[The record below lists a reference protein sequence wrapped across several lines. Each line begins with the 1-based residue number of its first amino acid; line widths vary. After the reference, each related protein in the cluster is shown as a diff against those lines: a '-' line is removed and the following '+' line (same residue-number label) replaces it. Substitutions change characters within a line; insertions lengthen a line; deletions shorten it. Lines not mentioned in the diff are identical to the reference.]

1 MKKQKSEKEKVVGT
15 LKYSKKE
22 KGRQGITLIALVVTI
37 VVLLILAGVSI
48 VVLFGEHG
56 IITVANQAA
65 NDHKLAFYMDK
76 FEVVKTSVA
85 TQNAGKVPIEKFK
98 DALINEK
105 VVTAEQITGNNTDGY
120 IATPEEDVK
129 ITMKQAE
136 DGKNVTIKY
145 ELTNENGTTGGGSGE
160 GSGEGGGDNPGG
172 EGTNPDD
179 PYQGADKESNWN
191 LLGEIAKA
199 IAQDPEINSD
209 SIRATGITESGKKYD
224 ISVGDEFVVYYS
236 GDGEGLKKVRVMG
249 FKHDDLVDQNVYGET
264 CTKAGISFEF
274 INNMTQS
281 HAFNTV
287 ASSDGGWAAMELR
300 RYLNGYTTTNAIQ
313 SSEIG
318 GEGEKLGNS
327 MIIKKVKKD
336 YITKGGLEG
345 KLSSTPSQDFI
356 WLLSCGEIWSDV
368 GGAKWGSQVTQ
379 CEGYQYKYYK
389 GNTIDFTEE
398 NEKLIK
404 TRSSDGMEVDW
415 YLRSPA
421 AFGQNFR
428 GISAKG
434 LGDRQT
440 KPEYS
445 SNYIFPGFCI

>member
-1 MKKQKSEKEKVVGT
+1 MQEKEMKT
-15 LKYSKKE
+15 IKKNKSKISN
-22 KGRQGITLIALVVTI
+22 GITLIALVVTI

-224 ISVGDEFVVYYS
+224 ISVGDEFKIRY
-236 GDGEGLKKVRVMG
+236 DKEEILRTVRIIG
-249 FKHDDLVDQNVYGET
+249 FKHDRLADKTVYGGTHE
-264 CTKAGISFEF
+264 KAGITFDFLDFLLESE
-274 INNMTQS
+274 ISKMNEESTNS
-281 HAFNTV
+281 
-287 ASSDGGWAAMELR
+287 GGWAKSLMRER
-300 RYLNGYTTTNAIQ
+300 LNGYSTTDGDVGGIATKLSN
-313 SSEIG
+313 SSV
-318 GEGEKLGNS
+318 
-327 MIIKKVKKD
+327 IKKVKKD
-336 YITKGGLEG
+336 YIPITSGLDCEAHEVCDY
-345 KLSSTPSQDFI
+345 L
-356 WLLSCGEIWSDV
+356 WLLSRAEIWTGEAIDERYGQTNGKYPARDGQTYVFYKNITMGKSLNTKIEQLRKKFIDAETFYPWFLRTTNSNNWQ
-368 GGAKWGSQVTQ
+368 GFQ
-379 CEGYQYKYYK
+379 CVLSNGVLD
-389 GNTIDFTEE
+389 N
-398 NEKLIK
+398 
-404 TRSSDGMEVDW
+404 R
-415 YLRSPA
+415 PA
-421 AFGQNFR
+421 ALMA
-428 GISAKG
+428 GIA
-434 LGDRQT
+434 
-440 KPEYS
+440 
-445 SNYIFPGFCI
+445 PGFCV

>member
-179 PYQGADKESNWN
+179 PQNPTEHVNPTKGTKVEATTEGQTNVEWKETVEDKT
-191 LLGEIAKA
+191 LIAK
-199 IAQDPEINSD
+199 IPVGFSVVKDVGEDINNITNGLVISD
-209 SIRATGITESGKKYD
+209 VAD
-224 ISVGDEFVVYYS
+224 
-236 GDGEGLKKVRVMG
+236 
-249 FKHDDLVDQNVYGET
+249 DDLDNSAGGNQFVWIPVEVD
-264 CTKAGISFEF
+264 
-274 INNMTQS
+274 
-281 HAFNTV
+281 
-287 ASSDGGWAAMELR
+287 SS
-300 RYLNGYTTTNAIQ
+300 
-313 SSEIG
+313 
-318 GEGEKLGNS
+318 
-327 MIIKKVKKD
+327 
-336 YITKGGLEG
+336 
-345 KLSSTPSQDFI
+345 
-356 WLLSCGEIWSDV
+356 
-368 GGAKWGSQVTQ
+368 
-379 CEGYQYKYYK
+379 
-389 GNTIDFTEE
+389 GNTPNFVRIEGF
-398 NEKLIK
+398 
-404 TRSSDGMEVDW
+404 
-415 YLRSPA
+415 
-421 AFGQNFR
+421 QN
-428 GISAKG
+428 GA
-434 LGDRQT
+434 RQ
-440 KPEYS
+440 S
-445 SNYIFPGFCI
+445 RF